1 MVVPTLRLGKPER
14 RPRVMNGTYSLFL
27 DMTSKP
33 QIQIPISTV
42 AAVLVATFALAISP
56 AGVLAATGHASGGW
70 ALAAKGVAAAKKHAA
85 RPKAATEADI
95 VATRAYVAADYALV
109 HTARVNLKTG
119 EAALENL
126 RQTIGAECPKAAAA
140 SPENTAAE
148 HLSNEVVGAMGVAF
162 VRTDI
167 PAVEAFATAVTPL
180 RWSDAELTR
189 KVVVYADKLKAV
201 AALQEPDVCGDVR
214 AWAASGYKTLQP
226 ATTQFDREYSAN
238 DVGIGEVPARLLA
251 PYENAHERAQLALT
265 KQSENE
271 LVEAEARAVEPWSKI
286 LDALDLQP

>member
-1 MVVPTLRLGKPER
+1 
-14 RPRVMNGTYSLFL
+14 MNGTYSL
-27 DMTSKP
+27 DMARL
-33 QIQIPISTV
+33 QISI
-42 AAVLVATFALAISP
+42 LVALLAVAITPAQALA
-56 AGVLAATGHASGGW
+56 G
-70 ALAAKGVAAAKKHAA
+70 KKHVAS
-85 RPKAATEADI
+85 KADI
-95 VATRAYVAADYALV
+95 AATRAYIAADYALV

-119 EAALENL
+119 EAALESL

-140 SPENTAAE
+140 SPENEAAE

-162 VRTDI
+162 VRSDI
-167 PAVEAFATAVTPL
+167 PAVNAFAAAVAPL
-180 RWSDAELTR
+180 HWSEEKLTR
-189 KVVVYADKLKAV
+189 KAVVYAGKLKAL

-251 PYENAHERAQLALT
+251 PYENARERAQLALT

-286 LDALDLQP
+286 LDALNLQP

>member
-1 MVVPTLRLGKPER
+1 MKIKLQI
-14 RPRVMNGTYSLFL
+14 
-27 DMTSKP
+27 P
-33 QIQIPISTV
+33 QIRI
-42 AAVLVATFALAISP
+42 AAVLVAALALTISP
-56 AGVLAATGHASGGW
+56 ASASAG
-70 ALAAKGVAAAKKHAA
+70 ALAGKGSSAGERAVAAKKHTAA
-85 RPKAATEADI
+85 RPQSKADI
-95 VATRAYVAADYALV
+95 AATRAYIAADYELV

-119 EAALENL
+119 EAALESL
-126 RQTIGAECPKAAAA
+126 RETIGGECPKAAAA

-162 VRTDI
+162 VRSDI
-167 PAVEAFATAVTPL
+167 PAVEAFAAAVTPL
-180 RWSDAELTR
+180 RWSDAKLTH
-189 KVVVYADKLKAV
+189 KAVVYAGKLKAL

-238 DVGIGEVPARLLA
+238 DVGIGEVPAHLLA
-251 PYENAHERAQLALT
+251 PYENARERSQLALT

>member
-1 MVVPTLRLGKPER
+1 MTTKLPIPLPTLAAAL
-14 RPRVMNGTYSLFL
+14 
-27 DMTSKP
+27 
-33 QIQIPISTV
+33 V
-42 AAVLVATFALAISP
+42 AAITLAISP
-56 AGVLAATGHASGGW
+56 PSASASAGAHAERGHAV
-70 ALAAKGVAAAKKHAA
+70 AKQHVATK
-85 RPKAATEADI
+85 ADI
-95 VATRAYVAADYALV
+95 AATRAYVAADYALV
-109 HTARVNLKTG
+109 HSARVNLKTG
-119 EAALENL
+119 EAALESL

-140 SPENTAAE
+140 SPENEAAE

-162 VRTDI
+162 IRSDI
-167 PAVEAFATAVTPL
+167 PAVTAFVAAVAPL
-180 RWSDAELTR
+180 HWSDAKLTR
-189 KVVVYADKLKAV
+189 KVVTYADKFKVL

-251 PYENAHERAQLALT
+251 PYENARERGQLALT

>member
-1 MVVPTLRLGKPER
+1 
-14 RPRVMNGTYSLFL
+14 
-27 DMTSKP
+27 MTTKP
-33 QIQIPISTV
+33 QIQIPIPTL
-42 AAVLVATFALAISP
+42 AAVLAATLALAISP
-56 AGVLAATGHASGGW
+56 ALAQAAPSAGALSGEGPS
-70 ALAAKGVAAAKKHAA
+70 AGARAVAAKKHAA
-85 RPKAATEADI
+85 ARPEPKADI
-95 VATRAYVAADYALV
+95 AATRAYIAADYELV

-119 EAALENL
+119 EAALESL
-126 RQTIGAECPKAAAA
+126 RETISGECPKAAAA
-140 SPENTAAE
+140 SPENEAAE

-162 VRTDI
+162 VRSDI
-167 PAVEAFATAVTPL
+167 PAVEAFAAAVTPL
-180 RWSDAELTR
+180 HWSDAKLTR
-189 KVVVYADKLKAV
+189 KAVVYAGKLKAL

-251 PYENAHERAQLALT
+251 PYENSRERSQLALT

-286 LDALDLQP
+286 LDALNLQP

>member
-1 MVVPTLRLGKPER
+1 
-14 RPRVMNGTYSLFL
+14 
-27 DMTSKP
+27 MTTKP
-33 QIQIPISTV
+33 QIQIPIPTA
-42 AAVLVATFALAISP
+42 AAVLVAAFALAISP
-56 AGVLAATGHASGGW
+56 ASASAG
-70 ALAAKGVAAAKKHAA
+70 ALAGKGPSAGERAVAAKKHAA
-85 RPKAATEADI
+85 TKPKATSKADI
-95 VATRAYVAADYALV
+95 AATRAYIAADYALV

-119 EAALENL
+119 ETALESL
-126 RQTIGAECPKAAAA
+126 RQTISAECPKAATA

-162 VRTDI
+162 VRSDI
-167 PAVEAFATAVTPL
+167 PAVEAFAASVTPL
-180 RWSDAELTR
+180 HWSDAKLTR
-189 KVVVYADKLKAV
+189 KAVLYAGKLKAL

-214 AWAASGYKTLQP
+214 AWAASGYETLQP

-251 PYENAHERAQLALT
+251 PYENARERAQLALT

>member
-1 MVVPTLRLGKPER
+1 
-14 RPRVMNGTYSLFL
+14 
-27 DMTSKP
+27 MTTKL
-33 QIQIPISTV
+33 QIPIPTV
-42 AAVLVATFALAISP
+42 VVA
-56 AGVLAATGHASGGW
+56 VLAAAI
-70 ALAAKGVAAAKKHAA
+70 ALAPASASAAVSKKHAA
-85 RPKAATEADI
+85 VRPKAAAKANI
-95 VATRAYVAADYALV
+95 AATRAYIAADYELV

-119 EAALENL
+119 EAALESL
-126 RQTIGAECPKAAAA
+126 RETIGGECPKAAAA

-162 VRTDI
+162 VRSDI

-180 RWSDAELTR
+180 HWSDAKLTR
-189 KVVVYADKLKAV
+189 KAVVYAGKLKAL

-238 DVGIGEVPARLLA
+238 DVGIGEVPAHLLA
-251 PYENAHERAQLALT
+251 PYENARERSQLALT

>member
-1 MVVPTLRLGKPER
+1 
-14 RPRVMNGTYSLFL
+14 
-27 DMTSKP
+27 MTTKP
-33 QIQIPISTV
+33 QISILTL
-42 AAVLVATFALAISP
+42 AAVLATALFAVLAP
-56 AGVLAATGHASGGW
+56 ASAEAATGEAPARAFAGTGRAAG
-70 ALAAKGVAAAKKHAA
+70 ALVGERATAAKTHTAPA
-85 RPKAATEADI
+85 RPRTASKADI
-95 VATRAYVAADYALV
+95 AATRAYIAADYALV

-119 EAALENL
+119 EAALESL
-126 RQTIGAECPKAAAA
+126 RQTISAECPKAAVA

-162 VRTDI
+162 VRSDI
-167 PAVEAFATAVTPL
+167 PAVDAFVAAVMPL
-180 RWSDAELTR
+180 HWSDTELTR
-189 KVVVYADKLKAV
+189 KVVVYAGKLKAV

-226 ATTQFDREYSAN
+226 ATTQFDHEYSAN
-238 DVGIGEVPARLLA
+238 DVGIGEVPAHLLA
-251 PYENAHERAQLALT
+251 PYENAHERSQLALT

>member
-1 MVVPTLRLGKPER
+1 
-14 RPRVMNGTYSLFL
+14 MNGTYSLLL
-27 DMTSKP
+27 DTMTKP
-33 QIQIPISTV
+33 QIPIPALAT
-42 AAVLVATFALAISP
+42 VLVAALSLAISP
-56 AGVLAATGHASGGW
+56 ASAS
-70 ALAAKGVAAAKKHAA
+70 ASAKKHAA
-85 RPKAATEADI
+85 ARPKPNAAAKADIAATRDYI
-95 VATRAYVAADYALV
+95 AADYELV
-109 HTARVNLKTG
+109 HVARVNLKTG
-119 EAALENL
+119 EAALQSL
-126 RQTIGAECPKAAAA
+126 RTTIGGECPKAAAA

-162 VRTDI
+162 VRSDI
-167 PAVEAFATAVTPL
+167 PAVEAFAAAVTPL
-180 RWSDAELTR
+180 HWSDAKLTR
-189 KVVVYADKLKAV
+189 KAVLYAGKLKTL

-251 PYENAHERAQLALT
+251 PYENARERSRLALT

>member
-1 MVVPTLRLGKPER
+1 MPA
-14 RPRVMNGTYSLFL
+14 
-27 DMTSKP
+27 
-33 QIQIPISTV
+33 Q
-42 AAVLVATFALAISP
+42 ALA
-56 AGVLAATGHASGGW
+56 G
-70 ALAAKGVAAAKKHAA
+70 KKHVAS
-85 RPKAATEADI
+85 KADI
-95 VATRAYVAADYALV
+95 AATRAYIAADYALV

-119 EAALENL
+119 EAALESL
-126 RQTIGAECPKAAAA
+126 RQTISDECPKAAAA

-148 HLSNEVVGAMGVAF
+148 HLSNEVVGAMGVVF
-162 VRTDI
+162 IRSDVQ
-167 PAVEAFATAVTPL
+167 AVTAFAAAVTPL
-180 RWSDAELTR
+180 RWSNAKLTR
-189 KVVVYADKLKAV
+189 KVVVYADKLKAL

-214 AWAASGYKTLQP
+214 AWAASGYKTLQS

-251 PYENAHERAQLALT
+251 PSENAHEHAQLSLT

>member
-1 MVVPTLRLGKPER
+1 
-14 RPRVMNGTYSLFL
+14 
-27 DMTSKP
+27 MTTKP
-33 QIQIPISTV
+33 QIQISIPTV
-42 AAVLVATFALAISP
+42 AAVLVAALALAISP
-56 AGVLAATGHASGGW
+56 ASAS
-70 ALAAKGVAAAKKHAA
+70 ASASAKKHPAPKPTAAAK
-85 RPKAATEADI
+85 ADI
-95 VATRAYVAADYALV
+95 AATRAYIAADYALV
-109 HTARVNLKTG
+109 HAARVNLKTG
-119 EAALENL
+119 EAALESL
-126 RQTIGAECPKAAAA
+126 RATIGGECPKAAAA

-162 VRTDI
+162 VRSDV
-167 PAVEAFATAVTPL
+167 PAVEAFAAAVTPL
-180 RWSDAELTR
+180 HWSEAELTR
-189 KVVVYADKLKAV
+189 KAVVYAGKLKAL

-251 PYENAHERAQLALT
+251 PYENARERAQLALT

>member
-1 MVVPTLRLGKPER
+1 
-14 RPRVMNGTYSLFL
+14 
-27 DMTSKP
+27 MTTKP
-33 QIQIPISTV
+33 QIPIPTV
-42 AAVLVATFALAISP
+42 AAVLVAALALAISP
-56 AGVLAATGHASGGW
+56 ACGGHAAGRGVRGKGPSAG
-70 ALAAKGVAAAKKHAA
+70 AKTAVAKKHAA
-85 RPKAATEADI
+85 ARQPKAAAKADI
-95 VATRAYVAADYALV
+95 AATRAYVAADYALV

-119 EAALENL
+119 EAALESL
-126 RQTIGAECPKAAAA
+126 RQTISAECPKAAAA

-162 VRTDI
+162 VRSDI
-167 PAVEAFATAVTPL
+167 PAVDAFAAAVTPL
-180 RWSDAELTR
+180 HWSDAKLTR
-189 KVVVYADKLKAV
+189 KAVVYADKLKAV

-251 PYENAHERAQLALT
+251 PYENARERSQLALT